1 MPWTQ
6 RGAIDPFPTHQWVG
20 NGFCRSRVYYLLKP
34 GYPAELEEL
43 RMNRM
48 DKGWS
53 RALALGAVAA
63 LALSACGGSTATST
77 APPASQAP
85 GVSTQPS
92 TASAGPKSGGTV
104 YLLTQADQFDQID
117 PQRAYTGEDLAFFS
131 ATIYRSLTAFTY
143 SPDNP
148 TASKLS
154 PDLATD
160 LGTATDGAKTW
171 TFTLRDGVTF
181 QDGSPIT
188 CADIKYGVS
197 RTFATSVINQ
207 GPTYAIAY
215 LDIPSVDG
223 YIKDTTG
230 AAKKS
235 SSSAYG
241 GPYSSTLGLF
251 SDQTL
256 ATAIP
261 NDTAAYDKAVT
272 CSTDGKT
279 ITFHLKQAVA
289 DFNYTVTLG
298 FSPVPKAADTGE
310 SYGVAK
316 PPVASGPYMVQS
328 YATGKGGKM
337 ILVRN
342 PKWSQASDPYHHP
355 SPDQWEVDFGIDPKV
370 IDQRLIQ
377 STGND
382 QFALQYGG
390 MQPENLATVF
400 ASPTTVNSQFAGR
413 ANSSYDIYDRY
424 LWINVVKVPNLQIRQ
439 AMAVA
444 LDRSALRKNAGG
456 DFYGDYAD
464 GSIKPN
470 IGQDYAP
477 TGMWDTLL
485 GQKIPDTGDPNYAKQ
500 LITKSG
506 VAAPTLTYNYPDTPV
521 NGKAA
526 AIVQS
531 SLQAAGFTVKLQP
544 LPSGSYYSTVF
555 DPAKSGDFGTGGWGP
570 DWPNASTVIPP
581 LFTQEGGWDLS
592 QVDDAAFNAEVKTAQ
607 TETDR
612 AKQSTLWQ
620 ALNVETMKNVWV
632 IPTFF
637 PLAQGMIGSKL
648 ATGTGPNGGLYRWG
662 PYGSNPY
669 GDMSVKQ

>member
-1 MPWTQ
+1 
-6 RGAIDPFPTHQWVG
+6 
-20 NGFCRSRVYYLLKP
+20 
-34 GYPAELEEL
+34 
-43 RMNRM
+43 M
-48 DKGWS
+48 DKGWARS
-53 RALALGAVAA
+53 LALGAVAA
-63 LALSACGGSTATST
+63 LALSGCAGSTATST
-77 APPASQAP
+77 APPATQAP
-85 GVSTQPS
+85 GATTQSTTQPS
-92 TASAGPKSGGTV
+92 AALPTTAAKSGGTI

-131 ATIYRSLTAFTY
+131 STIYRSLEAYTY
-143 SPDNP
+143 SSDNP
-148 TASKLS
+148 TASKLT

-171 TFTLRDGVTF
+171 SFTLRDGVTF

-188 CADIKYGVS
+188 CADLAYGAS
-197 RTFATSVINQ
+197 RTFATDVINQ

-215 LDIPSVDG
+215 LDIPSD
-223 YIKDTTG
+223 
-230 AAKKS
+230 AKGNS
-235 SSSAYG
+235 QYP
-241 GPYSSTLGLF
+241 GPYK
-251 SDQTL
+251 
-256 ATAIP
+256 ATA
-261 NDTAAYDKAVT
+261 AQQALFDKAVT
-272 CSTDGKT
+272 CSADGKT
-279 ITFHLKQAVA
+279 ITYHLKQAVA

-316 PPVASGPYMVQS
+316 PPMASGPYMVQS
-328 YATGKGGKM
+328 MTTGKGGKL

-342 PKWSQASDPYHHP
+342 PKWTQASDAYRHPY
-355 SPDQWEVDFGIDPKV
+355 PDQWEVDFGLDPKV

-382 QFALQYGG
+382 QFALQYGP

-400 ASPTTVNSQFAGR
+400 TDPTTVNPQFAGR
-413 ANSSYDIYDRY
+413 ANSNYDVYSRY
-424 LWINVVKVPNLQIRQ
+424 LWINVQKVPNLQIRQ

-444 LDRSALRKNAGG
+444 LDRSSLRKNYGG

-464 GSIKPN
+464 GTIKPN
-470 IGQDYAP
+470 IGADYAK

-485 GQKIPDTGDPNYAKQ
+485 GQKIPDAGDPAYAKQ
-500 LITKSG
+500 LIAKSG

-521 NGKAA
+521 QGKAA
-526 AIVQS
+526 AIVQA
-531 SLQAAGFTVKLQP
+531 SLQAAGFTVKLAP

-555 DPAKSGDFGTGGWGP
+555 DPKKAGEFGTGGWGP

-581 LFTQEGGWDLS
+581 LFTQVGGWDLS

-607 TETDR
+607 VETDR

-620 ALNVETMKNVWV
+620 ALNVETMKNVWA

-637 PLAQGMIGSKL
+637 PLQQGMMGSKL
-648 ATGTGPNGGLYRWG
+648 ATGTTPDGAMYRWG

-669 GDMSVKQ
+669 GDLYVKQ